1 MDPMSNFKPFGIHG
15 EFSFNLVA
23 QSEPRTLCLVFL
35 ELRAFD
41 QAMLVSYSFVTI
53 YGNLYLYRFLKTQT
67 DKNIALKDLGVKK
80 SRKRNVIPAK
90 VGMFN
95 AIALVGTYIVYIVIY
110 RCGQIN

>member
-1 MDPMSNFKPFGIHG
+1 
-15 EFSFNLVA
+15 
-23 QSEPRTLCLVFL
+23 
-35 ELRAFD
+35 
-41 QAMLVSYSFVTI
+41 MLTTYSFVTI

-67 DKNIALKDLGVKK
+67 DKNIALQDLAVKK

-110 RCGQIN
+110 RFGQMN